1 MEACWPPFLFHV
13 IASGGRKAPRGN
25 LLYKW
30 LIRIDKQILF
40 TGDCFG
46 HTCPGVSAGDN
57 LPRNDIFSICGYNSP
72 AMDSKTLHVLEY
84 PKILKRLKAY
94 CDFSASMELARA
106 LEPTDSYDLALARL
120 AETTEARR
128 LFSVQDIGIGGAH
141 DIRPAADLA
150 ARGGVLDPQQLLDVK
165 STLISCREIKK
176 SLERKTD
183 EYPRLAGLAAGLPES
198 HGIVDAITR
207 VLSERGEVLD
217 SASPKL
223 GTLRRE
229 IKIAHDRLMSRLQRY
244 LTESANKLQ
253 ESIITQR
260 DGRYVIP
267 LRAEFKGQIKA
278 VIHDQSSS
286 GATLF
291 VEPLPVV
298 ELNNTMRE
306 LQLQER
312 DEERRILFELSAQI
326 GGHREELTYGVENLA
341 MLDLIF
347 AKAKYAEELKASEP
361 VLSQRPNVKRQ
372 KVSNKG
378 DAIESS
384 DVQRSTFDV
393 PHIKLIHAR
402 HPLLE
407 PATVVPIDVD
417 PKPGTRAIV
426 ITGPNTGG
434 KTVSLKTVGLL
445 ALMAQ
450 SGLHV
455 PAQSGSELPCFHAV
469 YADIGDEQSIEQ
481 SLSTFSGH
489 ITNIIHILKQI
500 DHRSL
505 VIFDELGAGTD
516 PQEGAALARAILSHL
531 LETGCTVLVATHY
544 PELKTFAHS
553 TDGVVN
559 ASLEFDIQTLR
570 PTFHLTIGLP
580 GRSNALLIAQRLGL
594 SQPIIDT
601 AKGEINPE
609 DLRADKLLDDI
620 RKERNRTSR
629 ERQKLEKARDK
640 LESQTKE
647 IEKRLDKIEDE
658 RREVL
663 AKARAEGELEVA
675 VLRKNIDSLKSQL
688 KKAKQPLEV
697 LKAIEEKVETMEEK
711 IEAPVERQ
719 TSNVIRPPS
728 LITRHSSLQLGER
741 VLVSTLNADGVVTA
755 LGESDA
761 EVQIGSLRV
770 RARLV
775 DLVRKSSESVISEQ
789 SSVTRHPSHVT
800 SSPAVSSPGLEL
812 NLRGKLVDEG
822 LDELER
828 YLERAFSAGLL
839 FVRIVH
845 GKGTGRMR
853 EAVRNALKSSP
864 YVSSFEEPKD
874 TEGGAG
880 VTVAKMAK

>member
-1 MEACWPPFLFHV
+1 
-13 IASGGRKAPRGN
+13 
-25 LLYKW
+25 
-30 LIRIDKQILF
+30 
-40 TGDCFG
+40 
-46 HTCPGVSAGDN
+46 
-57 LPRNDIFSICGYNSP
+57 
-72 AMDSKTLHVLEY
+72 MDAKSLQVLEY
-84 PKILKRLKAY
+84 PKIRERLRSF
-94 CDFSASMELARA
+94 CDFSASMELARQ

-120 AETTEARR
+120 AETTESRR
-128 LFSVQDIGIGGAH
+128 LFSVQDVGIGGAH
-141 DIRPAADLA
+141 DIRSAVDLA

-165 STLISCREIKK
+165 STLISCRELKK
-176 SLERKTD
+176 TFERKTE
-183 EYPRLAGLAAGLPES
+183 EYPRLSQIAAGLPET

-207 VLSERGEVLD
+207 ILSDRGEVLD

-223 GTLRRE
+223 ASLRRE
-229 IKIAHDRLMSRLQRY
+229 IKIAHDRLMSRLQKY
-244 LTESANKLQ
+244 LTDSAGKLQ
-253 ESIITQR
+253 EPIITQR

-298 ELNNTMRE
+298 ELNNAMRE
-306 LQLQER
+306 LELQAR
-312 DEERRILFELSAQI
+312 DEERRILHELSAQV
-326 GGHREELTYGVENLA
+326 GEHAVEFKYGIENLA
-341 MLDLIF
+341 MLDLVF

-361 VLSQRPNVKRQ
+361 VLHQQSA
-372 KVSNKG
+372 VSN
-378 DAIESS
+378 
-384 DVQRSTFDV
+384 QRLVKAEKQEPKAKSQML
-393 PHIKLIHAR
+393 IRLIHAR
-402 HPLLE
+402 HPLLD

-450 SGLHV
+450 SGLHI
-455 PAQSGSELPCFHAV
+455 PAQSGSELPLFHDV
-469 YADIGDEQSIEQ
+469 FADIGDEQSIEQ

-489 ITNIIHILKQI
+489 ITNIIRILKQI
-500 DHRSL
+500 DARSL

-516 PQEGAALARAILSHL
+516 PQEGAALARAILGHL
-531 LETGCTVLVATHY
+531 LETGCTTLVATHY

-553 TDGVVN
+553 TEGVVN
-559 ASLEFDIQTLR
+559 ASLEFDIKTLR
-570 PTFHLTIGLP
+570 PTYHLTIGLP

-594 SQPIIDT
+594 SQPIIES
-601 AKGEINPE
+601 AKGEINPD

-629 ERQKLEKARDK
+629 EREKLEKARAR
-640 LESQTKE
+640 LETQTRE
-647 IEKRLDKIEDE
+647 LETRLEKIEDE

-675 VLRKNIDSLKSQL
+675 ILRRNIESLKSQL
-688 KKAKQPLEV
+688 KKAKQPLEA
-697 LKAIEEKVETMEEK
+697 LKAIEEKVEVIEEK
-711 IEAPVERQ
+711 VEAPVER
-719 TSNVIRPPS
+719 RPRTEDGGPS
-728 LITRHSSLQLGER
+728 TVYRPLSLGER
-741 VLVSTLNADGVVTA
+741 VTVSTLKADGVVTA

-775 DLVRKSSESVISEQ
+775 DLVRRSSEPVVPQVDKVSEQ
-789 SSVTRHPSHVT
+789 SSVNKRQEAE
-800 SSPAVSSPGLEL
+800 SSPRVSVGAKSPGLEL
-812 NLRGKLVDEG
+812 NLRGKLVEDG

-828 YLERAFSAGLL
+828 YLEKAYSAGLL

-853 EAVRNALKSSP
+853 DAVRGALKDSP
-864 YVSSFEEPKD
+864 YITSFEEPKD
-874 TEGGAG
+874 NEGGAG
-880 VTVAKMAK
+880 VTVAKIAK

>member
-1 MEACWPPFLFHV
+1 
-13 IASGGRKAPRGN
+13 
-25 LLYKW
+25 
-30 LIRIDKQILF
+30 
-40 TGDCFG
+40 
-46 HTCPGVSAGDN
+46 
-57 LPRNDIFSICGYNSP
+57 
-72 AMDSKTLHVLEY
+72 MDSKTLHVLEY
-84 PKILKRLKAY
+84 PKILERLKSF
-94 CDFSASMELARA
+94 CDFSASMELALA
-106 LEPTDSYDLALARL
+106 LEPTDSHNLALVRL
-120 AETTEARR
+120 AETTEART
-128 LFSVQDIGIGGAH
+128 LFVTNDIGIGGAH
-141 DIRPAADLA
+141 DIRAAVDLA

-165 STLISCREIKK
+165 STLISCRELKK

-183 EYPRLAGLAAGLPES
+183 DSPRLAQIAAGLPES
-198 HGIVDAITR
+198 HGVVDAITR
-207 VLSERGEVLD
+207 ILSDRGEVLD

-223 GTLRRE
+223 AALRRE
-229 IKIAHDRLMSRLQRY
+229 IRVAHGRLMSRLQRY

-253 ESIITQR
+253 EPIITQR

-267 LRAEFKGQIKA
+267 LRAEFKGSIKA
-278 VIHDQSSS
+278 VVHDQSSS

-298 ELNNTMRE
+298 ELNNELRE
-306 LQLQER
+306 LELNAR
-312 DEERRILFELSAQI
+312 DEERRILAELSSQV
-326 GGHREELTYGVENLA
+326 GEHREEFIYGVENLA
-341 MLDLIF
+341 VLDLIF

-361 VLSQRPNVKRQ
+361 VLHSMKDEMSPRRHGDGRKR
-372 KVSNKG
+372 KVIRDQFSVEGEQPSIVNYQP
-378 DAIESS
+378 S
-384 DVQRSTFDV
+384 
-393 PHIKLIHAR
+393 IKLIHAR
-402 HPLLE
+402 HPLLD
-407 PATVVPIDVD
+407 PQTVVPIDID
-417 PKPGTRAIV
+417 PKPGTRAII

-450 SGLHV
+450 SGLHI
-455 PAQSGSELPCFHAV
+455 PAQSGSELPCFHEV

-489 ITNIIHILKQI
+489 ITNIIRILKHI
-500 DHRSL
+500 DQRSL

-516 PQEGAALARAILSHL
+516 PQEGAALARAIMNHL
-531 LETGCTVLVATHY
+531 LETGCTTLVATHY

-559 ASLEFDIQTLR
+559 ASLEFDVKTLR
-570 PTFHLTIGLP
+570 PTFKLTIGLP

-594 SQPIIDT
+594 PQPIIES
-601 AKGEINPE
+601 AKGEIHPD

-629 ERQKLEKARDK
+629 ERQKLEKARDR
-640 LESQTKE
+640 LEAQNLE
-647 IEKRLDKIEDE
+647 LQKRLETIEDE
-658 RREVL
+658 RRGVL

-675 VLRKNIDSLKSQL
+675 VLKQNIDSLKSQM
-688 KKAKQPLEV
+688 KKAKQPLEA
-697 LKAIEEKVETMEEK
+697 LKNIEEKVEAMEEK
-711 IEAPVERQ
+711 VERPVERRSEQ
-719 TSNVIRPPS
+719 SAVISDQS
-728 LITRHSSLQLGER
+728 LKLGER
-741 VLVSTLNADGVVTA
+741 VLVGTLNAEGVVTA

-775 DLVRKSSESVISEQ
+775 DLQRKSSESVISDQ
-789 SSVTRHPSHVT
+789 LSAT
-800 SSPAVSSPGLEL
+800 SRQTSTISTKSPGLEL

-828 YLERAFSAGLL
+828 YLERAYSAGLL

-853 EAVRNALKSSP
+853 DAVRKALKENS
-864 YVSSFEEPKD
+864 YVASFEEPKD
-874 TEGGAG
+874 GEGGAG

>member
-1 MEACWPPFLFHV
+1 
-13 IASGGRKAPRGN
+13 
-25 LLYKW
+25 
-30 LIRIDKQILF
+30 
-40 TGDCFG
+40 
-46 HTCPGVSAGDN
+46 
-57 LPRNDIFSICGYNSP
+57 
-72 AMDSKTLHVLEY
+72 MDAKSLQVLEY
-84 PKILKRLKAY
+84 PKIRERLRSF
-94 CDFSASMELARA
+94 CDFSASMELALA

-120 AETTEARR
+120 AETTEARK
-128 LFSVQDIGIGGAH
+128 LFSVQEIGIGGAH

-183 EYPRLAGLAAGLPES
+183 EYPRLSQIAAGLPES

-207 VLSERGEVLD
+207 VLSDRGEVLD

-223 GTLRRE
+223 ASLRRE
-229 IKIAHDRLMSRLQRY
+229 IKIAHDRLMSRLQKY
-244 LTESANKLQ
+244 LTESGNKLQ
-253 ESIITQR
+253 EPIITQR

-298 ELNNTMRE
+298 ELNNQVRE
-306 LQLQER
+306 LELQAR
-312 DEERRILFELSAQI
+312 DEERRILHEISAQV
-326 GGHREELTYGVENLA
+326 GEHREELTYGIENLA

-347 AKAKYAEELKASEP
+347 AKAKYAEELRASEP
-361 VLSQRPNVKRQ
+361 VISHQSSV
-372 KVSNKG
+372 
-378 DAIESS
+378 SS
-384 DVQRSTFDV
+384 DRSSVTSK
-393 PHIKLIHAR
+393 PSIKLIHAR
-402 HPLLE
+402 HPLLD
-407 PATVVPIDVD
+407 PAVVVPIDVD
-417 PKPGTRAIV
+417 PSPGTRAIV

-450 SGLHV
+450 SGLHI
-455 PAQSGSELPCFHAV
+455 PAQSGSGLPCFHAV

-489 ITNIIHILKQI
+489 ITNIIRVLKHI
-500 DHRSL
+500 DERSL

-516 PQEGAALARAILSHL
+516 PQEGAALARAILNHL
-531 LETGCTVLVATHY
+531 LEVGCTSLIATHY

-553 TDGVVN
+553 TEGVVN
-559 ASLEFDIQTLR
+559 ASLEFDIKTLR
-570 PTFHLTIGLP
+570 PTYHLEIGLP

-594 SQPIIDT
+594 PQPIIDS
-601 AKGEINPE
+601 AKGEISPD

-640 LESQTKE
+640 LEAQIKE
-647 IEKRLDKIEDE
+647 LETRLEKIEDE

-675 VLRKNIDSLKSQL
+675 VLKKNIETLKSQL
-688 KKAKQPLEV
+688 KKARQPLD
-697 LKAIEEKVETMEEK
+697 AIRSLEEKVEKIEEK
-711 IEAPVERQ
+711 IEAPVERKSDQ
-719 TSNVIRPPS
+719 SPVTSNRS
-728 LITRHSSLQLGER
+728 LKLGER
-741 VLVSTLNADGVVTA
+741 VTVSTLNAEGVVTA

-770 RARLV
+770 RARLSE
-775 DLVRKSSESVISEQ
+775 LVRKSGYESKVESQ
-789 SSVTRHPSHVT
+789 KSNDLR
-800 SSPAVSSPGLEL
+800 PATFDSAKSPGLEL
-812 NLRGKLVDEG
+812 NLRGKLVEDG
-822 LDELER
+822 LEELER
-828 YLERAFSAGLL
+828 YLERAYSAGLL

-845 GKGTGRMR
+845 GKGTGKMR
-853 EAVRNALKSSP
+853 DAVRNALKESP
-864 YVSSFEEPKD
+864 YVTSFEEPKD
-874 TEGGAG
+874 NEGGAG
-880 VTVAKMAK
+880 VTVAKLAK